1 MKQHFCVPC
10 GEKLGGKAKVEVA
23 DRFSGRLCSLCE
35 NPNRL
40 TLKRSQFDWYGAK
53 GRVSQRQRRRQQ
65 IDLEQLTTPGAG
77 VGLKK

>member
-10 GEKLGGKAKVEVA
+10 GEKLGGRAKVEVA
-23 DRFSGRLCSLCE
+23 DRFSGQLCSLCE

-40 TLKRSQFDWYGAK
+40 TLMRSLFDWYGAK
-53 GRVSQRQRRRQQ
+53 GRVSQRRRQQ
-65 IDLEQLTTPGAG
+65 IDLEQLTTPGSG